1 MVYLPWGLNISLM
14 QATPDLSW
22 TPAKPLELLEAF
34 TAGFGGFGTARV
46 AVSFVA
52 AAILWSIMLTTM
64 VQALRT
70 LHRLAWLRALPA
82 FAAGWLAYLA
92 FIVFFY
98 APLIGM
104 VYQAFGL
111 PRPR

>member
-1 MVYLPWGLNISLM
+1 
-14 QATPDLSW
+14 
-22 TPAKPLELLEAF
+22 
-34 TAGFGGFGTARV
+34 
-46 AVSFVA
+46 
-52 AAILWSIMLTTM
+52 
-64 VQALRT
+64 LRT